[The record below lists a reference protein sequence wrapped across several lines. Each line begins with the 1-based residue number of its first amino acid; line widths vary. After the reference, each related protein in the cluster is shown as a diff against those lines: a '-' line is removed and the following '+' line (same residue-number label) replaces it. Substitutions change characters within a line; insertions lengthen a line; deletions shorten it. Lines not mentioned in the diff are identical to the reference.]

1 MSDRAEEMP
10 PQVAVLDA
18 ESAFPAR
25 ALGARGDETDEVLEL
40 ARGGLRQDT
49 FLRSFRHNVL
59 GMVGLGILVAIV
71 LFSFVGPLLYHSDQL
86 HANISLTNLGP
97 GKGRPLGTD
106 ANGFDIL
113 GRLMVGGQVSVEVG
127 LAVAVMATTF
137 GALWGGLSGFTGGV
151 LDAVLMRIV
160 DVFIS
165 VPAIFVLIFLAT
177 AFRPSLVVIMLA
189 LAFLAWLTP
198 ARLVRGE
205 TLSLRTRE
213 FVDAARIVGRPR
225 RGIVVRHILPN
236 TFGTIAVNATFQMAD
251 AIINLAALSFLGFG
265 PPPPVVTWGGMLS
278 QGTTYLLDGYWWE
291 VYPVLLLLTIT
302 VLSINFLGDALAE
315 TLDARLRSK

>member
-1 MSDRAEEMP
+1 MSEGVDEG
-10 PQVAVLDA
+10 PQLAVLDPGGKVA
-18 ESAFPAR
+18 ASA
-25 ALGARGDETDEVLEL
+25 EVLRPDPAERTL
-40 ARGGLRQDT
+40 EHGHGSIRHDS
-49 FLRSFRHNVL
+49 FLRSFSHSVL
-59 GMVGLGILVAIV
+59 GMIGLAIFIV
-71 LFSFVGPLLYHSDQL
+71 IILFSFVGPLLYHSDQL
-86 HANISLTNLGP
+86 QANISLTNLGP
-97 GKGRPLGTD
+97 ARGRPLGTD

-127 LAVAVMATTF
+127 VAVALMATTF
-137 GALWGGLSGFTGGV
+137 GALWGGISGFTGGV

-177 AFRPSLVVIMLA
+177 VFRPSLVVIMLA
-189 LAFLAWLTP
+189 LSFLAWLTP

-225 RGIVVRHILPN
+225 RGIVARHIVPN
-236 TFGTIAVNATFQMAD
+236 TFGTIAVNATFQVAD